1 MEVASEV
8 TLIGLIVKLLYHCL
22 YVVNRGCFTLKAAR
36 MDCEGVVPLLAHSE
50 SRLQRS

>member
-22 YVVNRGCFTLKAAR
+22 YIVNQECFTLKAAR
-36 MDCEGVVPLLAHSE
+36 IDCESVVLLLAHSE
-50 SRLQRS
+50 SRLQWS

>member
-22 YVVNRGCFTLKAAR
+22 YVVKQGCFTLKAAQI
-36 MDCEGVVPLLAHSE
+36 DCESVVPLLAHSE
-50 SRLQRS
+50 STLHQS